1 MQRNAI
7 ILRELAGIRGRPAEE
22 ASYEANLR
30 ECLFAKRCASAEAD
44 LTGAGHAARGAGECY
59 RRLGRHEEATQEYRA
74 AAGFFR
80 TAADAS
86 GLAWTLLSF
95 SNLLRQKSQFRAAL
109 ETLSECWRLSQ
120 SCRDAG
126 LVAYVV
132 AGVAETTRILG
143 NYRVATRQH
152 LEAYGIFRSLEDS
165 RGIVWAL
172 EGIGQILKNTGRL
185 REALEH
191 FTEAKKIATAANDLR
206 GLAYALKC
214 RAESLSGLGHP
225 QIAVEEAMLAV
236 QIFKSIGLK
245 VGLGYGL
252 KSLGD
257 ILGAGGE
264 SEAALESYSRAAEV
278 FSQAN
283 DGRGLAYTFNG
294 IGFLF
299 GSLGAADSAAA
310 CFGHAASYFKDSELR
325 FGQSQNRT
333 GLRELETR
341 HQLNRNQLREIVQ
354 ASHAGQMALPA
365 ALFGISGTLPPE
377 RRELVMAGWQ
387 ILNQYRRFGVS
398 YLRAEHAKV
407 WLGVAQADCSSF
419 VQHALI
425 EAGHDFAKVGRLTTA
440 RLLDGSE
447 WSRRFTEVSS
457 EECRP
462 GDIILQGRRHMGIF
476 TGFDDGQPTG
486 FQMGVVS
493 NASELVWGENGEL
506 ASVGREVRF
515 FRLNPCSSAFAR
527 G

>member
-1 MQRNAI
+1 MQRSTI
-7 ILRELAGIRGRPAEE
+7 ILRELTGIRGRPAEE

-30 ECLFAKRCASAEAD
+30 ECLLAKRCAAAEVD
-44 LTGAGHAARGAGECY
+44 LTGAGHAARGAAECY
-59 RRLGRHEEATQEYRA
+59 RRLGQHEEATHEYRTA
-74 AAGFFR
+74 VEFFITAG
-80 TAADAS
+80 DVK

-109 ETLSECWRLSQ
+109 EILSECMRLSQ

-132 AGVAETTRILG
+132 AGTAETTRILG
-143 NYRVATRQH
+143 HYRLAKRQH
-152 LEAYGIFRSLEDS
+152 LEAYDIFRSLDDS

-172 EGIGQILKNTGRL
+172 EGIGQMLKCTGRL
-185 REALEH
+185 QEALEH

-214 RAESLSGLGHP
+214 RAESLSGLGHR
-225 QIAVEEAMLAV
+225 QTAVEEAMTAV
-236 QIFKSIGLK
+236 QIFESIGLR

-257 ILGAGGE
+257 ILRAGGE
-264 SEAALESYSRAAEV
+264 NEAALENYRQAVEV
-278 FSQAN
+278 FSQVN

-299 GSLGAADSAAA
+299 RSLGAADSAAA
-310 CFGHAASYFKDSELR
+310 CFGQAASYFKDSELR
-325 FGQSQNRT
+325 FGQTQNRT
-333 GLRELETR
+333 GLQDLGTR
-341 HQLNRNQLREIVQ
+341 HQLSREQLREIVQ
-354 ASHAGQMALPA
+354 ASHAGQMVLPGV
-365 ALFGISGTLPPE
+365 LLGITTPPTE

-387 ILNQYRRFGVS
+387 LLNRYRRLGVS

-407 WLGVAQADCSSF
+407 WLGAAHADCSSF
-419 VQHALI
+419 VQHTLI
-425 EAGHDFAKVGRLTTA
+425 EAGHDFARAGRLTTA
-440 RLLDGSE
+440 RLLGGSE

-457 EECRP
+457 EESRP

-476 TGFDDGQPTG
+476 TGFDGGQPTG

-493 NASELVWGENGEL
+493 NAIELVWGENGDL
-506 ASVGREVRF
+506 APVGREVRF
-515 FRLNPCSSAFAR
+515 FRLNDGYAD
-527 G
+527 